1 MLLWSIASAAKK
13 KEELVKALESQLL
26 RLRNLSGFSDR
37 DISDAIWGLERVG
50 GNAGIKKLQLEVE
63 RRGRGNGLAKEE
75 KGTEG
80 ELQ

>member
-1 MLLWSIASAAKK
+1 MLLWSIASAGKK

-26 RLRNLSGFSDR
+26 RLRNLSGFSAR

-63 RRGRGNGLAKEE
+63 RRERGNGVAKEE
-75 KGTEG
+75 KGT
-80 ELQ
+80 